1 MEHAFP
7 GVPATQ
13 AMTDAA
19 QDSPGVV
26 VERRLRLISFNIQA
40 GTTTANYRDYVTKGW
55 RQVLPHQQRIQN
67 LDQIARLVADFD
79 IAALQEVDDGS
90 LRTGFLNQTQ
100 FLAER
105 AGFPFWSHQSNR
117 RVSKLART
125 CNGVLSRI
133 RPREVHDHKLP
144 GRIPGRGALAVHYG
158 NGSTSLL
165 VVNVHLALGRRS
177 RRVQLDF
184 LHQLTEAHEHV
195 IMVGDLNASG
205 DSPEVVDFL
214 ERSQLRLAS
223 QDLLTFPSWRPQR
236 AIDHVFVSSE
246 LTVSRCLALDVPL
259 SDHLPVAMEIEL
271 PYPLAKVDPSAAA
284 EEHDGNDH

>member
-1 MEHAFP
+1 
-7 GVPATQ
+7 
-13 AMTDAA
+13 MTDAA
-19 QDSPGVV
+19 QDSPWAADH
-26 VERRLRLISFNIQA
+26 RLRLISFNIQA

-105 AGFPFWSHQSNR
+105 AGFPFWSHQPNR

-158 NGSTSLL
+158 NGNNALL
-165 VVNVHLALGRRS
+165 VVNVHLALGRSS

-184 LHQLTEAHEHV
+184 LHQLTEEHEHV

-214 ERSQLRLAS
+214 ARSRLRLVS
-223 QDLLTFPSWRPQR
+223 RDLLTFPSWRPQR

-246 LTVSRCLALDVPL
+246 LRVSRCLALDVPL

-271 PYPLAKVDPSAAA
+271 PYPLSQVDVSPARK
-284 EEHDGNDH
+284 ENHGHDHQK